1 MPNIIA
7 RVRSIA
13 GASSTTPAQLRYF
26 RSASASDIGIAGAPG
41 GMSQRTVSPWPSA
54 SRTSTAA
61 GNRPLS
67 GRSSACRISIKAMNF
82 CTSGSASAWS
92 VNWGL
97 PSAPKHSA
105 AATQ

>member
-41 GMSQRTVSPWPSA
+41 GISQRTRVAVAVGQPHLD
-54 SRTSTAA
+54 R
-61 GNRPLS
+61 
-67 GRSSACRISIKAMNF
+67 GRKQAVVGKVVRLPDLDQ
-82 CTSGSASAWS
+82 GHELLHQR
-92 VNWGL
+92 VGERLVGELGL